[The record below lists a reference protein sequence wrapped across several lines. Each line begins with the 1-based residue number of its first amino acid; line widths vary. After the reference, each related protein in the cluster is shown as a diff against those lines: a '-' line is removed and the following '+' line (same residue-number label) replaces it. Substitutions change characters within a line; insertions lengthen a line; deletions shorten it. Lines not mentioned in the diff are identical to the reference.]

1 MMESGNKNHE
11 LLRKTPDNVSRA
23 VLKRCAGRHMFECT
37 RALGAYYS
45 LKPAEVKP
53 WQEERHFLSVT
64 LSCLWKDDERGVV
77 LPLEECLRRVKGDC
91 NGSGLDHRVMALL
104 DAAWSDDDDL
114 FAPKLARLVRL
125 VRSKTLGSS
134 PDFGQLYKD
143 LCAWDRDDKYVQK
156 RWARTYFSD
165 NSEEKDTEK
174 SGHSEE
180 EEK

>member
-1 MMESGNKNHE
+1 MESGNKNHE

-23 VLKRCAGRHMFECT
+23 VLKRCAGRHMSECT

-45 LKPAEVKP
+45 LKPAEVKLG
-53 WQEERHFLSVT
+53 QEERHFLAVT
-64 LSCLWKDDERGVV
+64 LACLWKNEERGTL
-77 LPLEECLRRVKGDC
+77 LPLEKCLRRVRPSD
-91 NGSGLDHRVMALL
+91 SFDHRVMSLL
-104 DAAWSDDDDL
+104 DAGWSDDNDL
-114 FAPKLARLVRL
+114 FAPKLARLVRF
-125 VRSKTLGSS
+125 VRAEAKGFS
-134 PDFGQLYKD
+134 PDFEQLYRD
-143 LCAWDRDDKYVQK
+143 LRSWNDDSRYVQK